1 MTHQSKPLYRAALTA
16 ILITSLTLA
25 GHITALRA
33 QITTGQTPS
42 AAKPTAT
49 VILPR
54 TEAGTILPPSV
65 FFRGQSAPI
74 QARNSAGLRTPGG
87 ALVLMTLVD
96 TSGYSSALQQ
106 TYQAYLITEVPLTIG
121 TDTLKPGAYG
131 FGFIADNRLVVLDL
145 GGNEIL
151 HGQTTRD
158 DKLTRP
164 TPLQILP
171 DTAPNS
177 FRLYLGRS
185 YVSVSPASTPAA
197 K

>member
-1 MTHQSKPLYRAALTA
+1 MTLQSKPLYRAALTA
-16 ILITSLTLA
+16 ILLTTLILA
-25 GHITALRA
+25 GHTTALRA
-33 QITTGQTPS
+33 QAPG

-49 VILPR
+49 IILPR
-54 TEAGTILPPSV
+54 TEAGAILPPSV
-65 FFRGQSAPI
+65 FFRGQSAPT

-106 TYQAYLITEVPLTIG
+106 TYQAYLITEVPLTFG
-121 TDTLKPGAYG
+121 SETLKPGAYG

-185 YVSVSPASTPAA
+185 YVPVSPASTLAA